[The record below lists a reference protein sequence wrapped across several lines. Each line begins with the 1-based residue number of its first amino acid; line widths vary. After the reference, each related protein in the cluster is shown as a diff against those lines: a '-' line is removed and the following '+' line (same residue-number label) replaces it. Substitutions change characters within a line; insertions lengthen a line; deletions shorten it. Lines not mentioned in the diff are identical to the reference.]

1 MHSFLIQQHCR
12 VKYKVVSYLIAFSTD
27 LYFLIGVRTE
37 SYRIFWEEKGQKL
50 NFAVIPS
57 MIMGTAVY
65 YCHKG
70 KDRNLALKK
79 CIKGEKTKVG
89 GKISKVNIENFTATA
104 LDFFEKV

>member
-50 NFAVIPS
+50 NFAGIPF

-65 YCHKG
+65 DCH
-70 KDRNLALKK
+70 
-79 CIKGEKTKVG
+79 
-89 GKISKVNIENFTATA
+89 
-104 LDFFEKV
+104 